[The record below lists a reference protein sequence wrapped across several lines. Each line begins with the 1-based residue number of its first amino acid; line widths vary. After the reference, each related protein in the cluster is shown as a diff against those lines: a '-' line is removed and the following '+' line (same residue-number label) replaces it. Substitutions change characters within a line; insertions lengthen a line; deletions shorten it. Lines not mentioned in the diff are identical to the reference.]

1 MGMREEKAEMEGGIK
16 MIGLVFGLVL
26 GFIVYETFAIIKKDN
41 AN

>member
-1 MGMREEKAEMEGGIK
+1 MRERKDGKGRGGIK